1 MSALEM
7 LQSGSNPFSKHEH
20 HVQVRPEI
28 AQPSRLLCNGSQ
40 AVPASGLA
48 DEEAEDADMPF
59 AGTGD
64 SVLLDALDGG
74 RQAAGAAD
82 EVKLLLALLS

>member
-1 MSALEM
+1 MCR
-7 LQSGSNPFSKHEH
+7 LQRLHS
-20 HVQVRPEI
+20 
-28 AQPSRLLCNGSQ
+28 QPSRRLCSGSQ

-48 DEEAEDADMPF
+48 DEESEDAEMPF

-64 SVLLDALDGG
+64 SVLLDALDAG

-82 EVKLLLALLS
+82 EVIS